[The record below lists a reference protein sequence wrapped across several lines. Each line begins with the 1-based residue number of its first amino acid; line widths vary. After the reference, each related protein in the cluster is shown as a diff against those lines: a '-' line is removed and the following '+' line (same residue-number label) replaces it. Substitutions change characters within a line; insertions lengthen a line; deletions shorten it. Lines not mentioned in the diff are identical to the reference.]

1 MISPKDKAVLIK
13 YLPND
18 DILTQCMHCGM
29 CLATCPTYELTKM
42 ERSSPRGRIKL
53 IKSIAEG
60 KLELSNLFA
69 EEMNFCLDCQACETA
84 CPAGVQ
90 YGKMVE
96 SARVVIE
103 HSNVGASKINKAIKR
118 FLLNSVVAKHSRL
131 KLLAR
136 FLYFYQNSGMRKV
149 ALKVLSHFPSAK
161 KLIEIESLSPTIS
174 KIFSSEGLKEK
185 ISPETTAKYKIAF
198 STGCIMDVAFAE
210 INFDTIEVLKKNQCE
225 IITPKQQVCCGS
237 LHAHNGEIEKAKEL
251 AKKNLDVFSTFDY
264 DFLISNSAGCGAFM
278 KEYVHLFADD
288 PQYSQK
294 AKLFSGRVKD
304 ISEFLANVEPTAEMH
319 SIKEKVTY
327 HDACHLCHSQK
338 IVDEPR
344 KVLQQIPGLDFV
356 PLEESTWC
364 CGSAGIYNVTRH
376 EDADKIL
383 ERKMK
388 NLKNTGAD
396 VVVAGNPGCIG
407 QLQYGIKKYGLNME
421 VMHTVSLVKKSMD
434 QTSQKKNL

>member
-1 MISPKDKAVLIK
+1 MILPKDKAVLLK
-13 YLPND
+13 FLPND

-29 CLATCPTYELTKM
+29 CLATCPTYELTKL

-53 IKSIAEG
+53 IKSVAEG

-96 SARVVIE
+96 SARVVIG
-103 HSNVGASKINKAIKR
+103 HSNVGSSKINKVIKK

-136 FLYFYQNSGMRKV
+136 FLYFYQNFGIRTIAIKF
-149 ALKVLSHFPSAK
+149 LSILPFAK
-161 KLIEIESLSPTIS
+161 KMIEIESLTPKIS
-174 KIFSSEGLKEK
+174 KVFSSEGLKE
-185 ISPETTAKYKIAF
+185 ITFPENPAKYKIAF
-198 STGCIMDVAFAE
+198 STGCIMDIAFAE
-210 INFDTIEVLKKNQCE
+210 INFDTVDVLQKNQCE
-225 IITPKQQVCCGS
+225 IITPKNQVCCGS

-251 AKKNLDVFSTFDY
+251 AKKNLDIFSEFEY

-278 KEYVHLFADD
+278 KEYINLFVDD
-288 PQYSQK
+288 PQYSEK
-294 AKLFSGRVKD
+294 AKGFSVRVKD
-304 ISEFLANVEPTAEMH
+304 ISEFLANIEPNEQMSPVEA
-319 SIKEKVTY
+319 KVTY

-338 IVDEPR
+338 VMEEPR
-344 KVLQQIPGLDFV
+344 KVLQQIPGLNFI

-376 EDADKIL
+376 DDAEKIL

-388 NLKNTGAD
+388 NLQETGAD
-396 VVVAGNPGCIG
+396 VVVTGNPGCIG
-407 QLQYGIKKYGLNME
+407 QLKHGIEKYGLKME
-421 VMHTVSLVKKSMD
+421 VLHTISLVKKSMD
-434 QTSQKKNL
+434 RNI

>member
-1 MISPKDKAVLIK
+1 MISQKDKAILLT

-18 DILTQCMHCGM
+18 DVLIQCMHCGM
-29 CLATCPTYELTKM
+29 CLATCPTYELTKL

-53 IKSIAEG
+53 IKSVAEG

-103 HSNVGASKINKAIKR
+103 HSNIGSSKINKVIKK
-118 FLLNSVVAKHSRL
+118 FLLNFVVAQHSRL
-131 KLLAR
+131 KFLAR
-136 FLYFYQNSGMRKV
+136 FLYFYQNSGMRKAV
-149 ALKVLSHFPSAK
+149 IKILSISPFAQ
-161 KLIEIESLSPTIS
+161 KLIEIESLTPKIS
-174 KIFSSEGLKEK
+174 KVFSSESLEEK
-185 ISPETTAKYKIAF
+185 TLPENSAKYKITF
-198 STGCIMDVAFAE
+198 LTGCIMDVAFSD
-210 INFDTIEVLKKNQCE
+210 INFDTVEVLQKNQCE
-225 IITPKQQVCCGS
+225 IITPKAQVCCGS

-251 AKKNLDVFSTFDY
+251 AKKNLDVFSEFDY

-294 AKLFSGRVKD
+294 AKLFSNRVKD
-304 ISEFLANVEPTAEMH
+304 ISEFLANIEPNTQMH
-319 SIKEKVTY
+319 PLEEAVTY

-338 IVDEPR
+338 VMEEPR
-344 KVLQQIPGLDFV
+344 KVLQQIPGLNFV

-388 NLKNTGAD
+388 NLKETGAD
-396 VVVAGNPGCIG
+396 IVVAGNPGCIG
-407 QLQYGIKKYGLNME
+407 QLKYGIEKYGLKME
-421 VMHTVSLVKKSMD
+421 VLHTVSLVKKSMD
-434 QTSQKKNL
+434 SNI

>member
-1 MISPKDKAVLIK
+1 MISPKDKATLLK
-13 YLPND
+13 FLPND
-18 DILTQCMHCGM
+18 DVLTQCMHCGM
-29 CLATCPTYELTKM
+29 CLATCPTYELTKL

-96 SARVVIE
+96 SARVIIE
-103 HSNVGASKINKAIKR
+103 HSSVGSSKINKAIKK
-118 FLLNSVVAKHSRL
+118 FLLNSIVAQHSRL

-136 FLYFYQNSGMRKV
+136 FLYFYQNSGIQKV
-149 ALKVLSHFPSAK
+149 LIKVLSVFPTAK
-161 KLIEIESLSPTIS
+161 KLIEIESLTPKIS
-174 KIFSSEGLKEK
+174 KVFSSEGLKEK
-185 ISPETTAKYKIAF
+185 TFPENPAKYKIAF
-198 STGCIMDVAFAE
+198 STGCIMDVAFSD
-210 INFDTIEVLKKNQCE
+210 INFDTIEVLQKNQCE
-225 IITPKQQVCCGS
+225 IITPKKQVCCGS

-251 AKKNLDVFSTFDY
+251 AKKNLDVFSEFEY

-288 PQYSQK
+288 PQYAQK
-294 AKLFSGRVKD
+294 AKMFSQRVKD
-304 ISEFLANVEPTAEMH
+304 ISEFLANFGPNNQMH
-319 SIKEKVTY
+319 SLEETVTY

-338 IVDEPR
+338 ITEEPR
-344 KVLQQIPGLDFV
+344 KLLQQIPGLNLI

-376 EDADKIL
+376 DDAEKIL

-388 NLKNTGAD
+388 NLKDTGAD

-407 QLQYGIKKYGLNME
+407 QLKYGIKKYGLKME
-421 VMHTVSLVKKSMD
+421 VLHTISLVKKSME
-434 QTSQKKNL
+434 NNI

>member
-1 MISPKDKAVLIK
+1 MISSKDKAVLLK
-13 YLPND
+13 FLPND
-18 DILTQCMHCGM
+18 DVLVQCMHCGM
-29 CLATCPTYELTKM
+29 CLATCPTYELTKL

-53 IKSIAEG
+53 IKSVAEG

-103 HSNVGASKINKAIKR
+103 HSNVGSSKINKVIKK
-118 FLLNSVVAKHSRL
+118 FLLNSVVAQHSRL
-131 KLLAR
+131 KFLAR
-136 FLYFYQNSGMRKV
+136 FLYFYQNSGIRKII
-149 ALKVLSHFPSAK
+149 LKILSFFPSAN
-161 KLIEIESLSPTIS
+161 KLIEIESLTPQIS
-174 KIFSSEGLKEK
+174 KVFSSERLKEK
-185 ISPETTAKYKIAF
+185 IFPENFAKYKIAF
-198 STGCIMDVAFAE
+198 STGCIMDVAFSD
-210 INFDTIEVLKKNQCE
+210 INFDTVEVLQKNQCE
-225 IITPKQQVCCGS
+225 IITPKRQVCCGS

-251 AKKNLDVFSTFDY
+251 AKKNLDVFSEFEY

-294 AKLFSGRVKD
+294 AKLFSNRVKD
-304 ISEFLANVEPTAEMH
+304 ISEFLANIEPNNQMH
-319 SIKEKVTY
+319 PLEEKVTY

-338 IVDEPR
+338 IVEEPR
-344 KVLQQIPGLDFV
+344 KVLQQIPGLNFV

-376 EDADKIL
+376 GDAEKIL

-388 NLKNTGAD
+388 NLQETGAD
-396 VVVAGNPGCIG
+396 IVVAGNPGCIG
-407 QLQYGIKKYGLNME
+407 QLKYGIKKYGLKME
-421 VMHTVSLVKKSMD
+421 VLHTVSLVKKSID
-434 QTSQKKNL
+434 GNI

>member
-1 MISPKDKAVLIK
+1 MISPKDKAVLLK
-13 YLPND
+13 FLPND

-29 CLATCPTYELTKM
+29 CLATCPTYELTKL

-53 IKSIAEG
+53 IKYVAEG

-103 HSNVGASKINKAIKR
+103 HSNVGSSKINKVIKK

-136 FLYFYQNSGMRKV
+136 FLYFYQNFGIRTIAIK
-149 ALKVLSHFPSAK
+149 LLSIFPFAK
-161 KLIEIESLSPTIS
+161 KMIEIESLTPKIS
-174 KIFSSEGLKEK
+174 KVFSSEGLKE
-185 ISPETTAKYKIAF
+185 ITFPENPSKYKIAF
-198 STGCIMDVAFAE
+198 STGCIMDIAFAE
-210 INFDTIEVLKKNQCE
+210 INFDTVDVLQKNQCE
-225 IITPKQQVCCGS
+225 IITPKNQVCCGS

-251 AKKNLDVFSTFDY
+251 AKKNLDIFSEFEY

-278 KEYVHLFADD
+278 KEYIHLFVDD
-288 PQYSQK
+288 PQYSEK
-294 AKLFSGRVKD
+294 ARGFSIRVKD
-304 ISEFLANVEPTAEMH
+304 ISEFLANIEPNKQMSPLE
-319 SIKEKVTY
+319 EKVTY

-338 IVDEPR
+338 VMEEPR
-344 KVLQQIPGLDFV
+344 KVLQQIPGLNFI

-376 EDADKIL
+376 DDAEKIL

-388 NLKNTGAD
+388 NLQETGAD
-396 VVVAGNPGCIG
+396 VVVTGNPGCIG
-407 QLQYGIKKYGLNME
+407 QLKHGIEKYGLKME
-421 VMHTVSLVKKSMD
+421 VLHTISLVKKSMD
-434 QTSQKKNL
+434 RNI